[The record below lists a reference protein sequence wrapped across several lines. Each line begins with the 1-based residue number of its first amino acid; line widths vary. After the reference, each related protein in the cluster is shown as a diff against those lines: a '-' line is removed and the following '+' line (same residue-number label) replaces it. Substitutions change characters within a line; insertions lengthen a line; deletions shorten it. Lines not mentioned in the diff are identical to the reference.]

1 MALIK
6 KGYQAHKFAVVESP
20 HAGSTMIYLYQQPHD
35 INTLAPIMAEEAV
48 LQQTHSYPQMAFGHT
63 SWHSGA
69 GNLSG
74 LNIVNNNES
83 SISQST
89 FRAH

>member
-35 INTLAPIMAEEAV
+35 KNTLAPIMAEEAV
-48 LQQTHSYPQMAFGHT
+48 LQGDGR
-63 SWHSGA
+63 GA
-69 GNLSG
+69 PRQAGEL
-74 LNIVNNNES
+74 
-83 SISQST
+83 
-89 FRAH
+89 

>member
-35 INTLAPIMAEEAV
+35 KNTLAPIMAEEAV
-48 LQQTHSYPQMAFGHT
+48 LQQTHSFPQMAFGVT
-63 SWHSGA
+63 GWHVDAYGYA
-69 GNLSG
+69 G
-74 LNIVNNNES
+74 LNVVNNNET
-83 SISQST
+83 SISIST
-89 FRAH
+89 YIF